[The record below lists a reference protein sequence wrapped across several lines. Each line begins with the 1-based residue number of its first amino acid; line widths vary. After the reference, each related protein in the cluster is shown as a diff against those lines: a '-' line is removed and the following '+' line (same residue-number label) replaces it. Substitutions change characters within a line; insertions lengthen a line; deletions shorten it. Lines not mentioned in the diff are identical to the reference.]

1 MFSLLW
7 DLRSLSQQG
16 RTISP
21 VDSKVS
27 LITSLL
33 IHSKLYSVAF
43 LVTYFRFLLVV
54 SRPSDNCLNKVTFQL
69 LVKESFTKM
78 QCVNSC
84 IYSPC
89 AVQPFLAPRFTD
101 KMIHFFCFIPHA
113 GDQMNFNI
121 LKLYISALILDSLE
135 VLDNQ
140 KTRCSNIQ
148 MIKLDLLAQQK
159 IFVFGKGSKCV

>member
-1 MFSLLW
+1 
-7 DLRSLSQQG
+7 
-16 RTISP
+16 
-21 VDSKVS
+21 
-27 LITSLL
+27 
-33 IHSKLYSVAF
+33 
-43 LVTYFRFLLVV
+43 
-54 SRPSDNCLNKVTFQL
+54 
-69 LVKESFTKM
+69 M

-84 IYSPC
+84 IYFPC

-148 MIKLDLLAQQK
+148 MFKLDLSAHQK
-159 IFVFGKGSKCV
+159 IFVFGKGSQCVYIVLFCFFFFSLKLDKKTDKNDANVYISKSLNPIVKNFIHFT

>member
-7 DLRSLSQQG
+7 DPRSLSQQG
-16 RTISP
+16 GAISP

-54 SRPSDNCLNKVTFQL
+54 SMPSDNCLNKITFQL

-78 QCVNSC
+78 
-84 IYSPC
+84 
-89 AVQPFLAPRFTD
+89 
-101 KMIHFFCFIPHA
+101 
-113 GDQMNFNI
+113 
-121 LKLYISALILDSLE
+121 
-135 VLDNQ
+135 
-140 KTRCSNIQ
+140 
-148 MIKLDLLAQQK
+148 
-159 IFVFGKGSKCV
+159 